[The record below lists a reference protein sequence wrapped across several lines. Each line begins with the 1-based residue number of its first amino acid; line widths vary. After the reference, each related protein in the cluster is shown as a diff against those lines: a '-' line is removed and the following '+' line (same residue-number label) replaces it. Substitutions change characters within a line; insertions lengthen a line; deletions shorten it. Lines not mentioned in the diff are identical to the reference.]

1 MHLPTRVFLLRMV
14 DELMHVAFHRPIAT
28 GRVCIEPTARLHCQ
42 VGCLLHRLHREIAG
56 RLDDD
61 SPLPTDPGDDRWPV
75 LVIMPTPGLALLAAP
90 TRSAPQGLLPTLR
103 RLPLVARSV
112 REVIR
117 FDGARQLALHLM
129 G

>member
-42 VGCLLHRLHREIAG
+42 VGCLLYRLHREIAG

-61 SPLPTDPGDDRWPV
+61 SPLPTDPGDNRRPV
-75 LVIMPTPGLALLAAP
+75 FVIMAPTGLAFLPPATRAAPQVFFPTPLGFALLA
-90 TRSAPQGLLPTLR
+90 S
-103 RLPLVARSV
+103 SV
-112 REVIR
+112 IEVIG
-117 FDGARQLALHLM
+117 FDRALHLAI
-129 G
+129 GFV